1 MAFRKNFKNNEEVNS
16 DEEKKRIIRQH
27 AQSSVKLLK
36 YDEVKDV
43 LMKSDSMKIHLE
55 REEFLKRLKRLN
67 KDELDEIEY
76 EIAEKIIRNHQTV

>member
-43 LMKSDSMKIHLE
+43 NTPIFNKIGTN
-55 REEFLKRLKRLN
+55 EE
-67 KDELDEIEY
+67 
-76 EIAEKIIRNHQTV
+76 